1 MLEFL
6 IASIL
11 NCSDAQRIMANVEAD
26 DRLSEITK
34 AELVQEL
41 TEHSDC
47 DRNANVD

>member
-11 NCSDAQRIMANVEAD
+11 SCADAERIIARVRAD
-26 DRLSEITK
+26 DRLSGITK
-34 AELVQEL
+34 AELVHEL
-41 TEHSDC
+41 NEHSDC